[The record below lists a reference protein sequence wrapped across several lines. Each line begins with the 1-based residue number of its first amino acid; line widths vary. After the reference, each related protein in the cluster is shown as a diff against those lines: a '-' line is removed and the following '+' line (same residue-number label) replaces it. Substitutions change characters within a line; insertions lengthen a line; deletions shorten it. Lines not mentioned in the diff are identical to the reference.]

1 MMHSAIQYLERAA
14 AQWPDRPAVEHLEE
28 ILTYRQLRQRCLALG
43 TGLLDRGAAG
53 APVAV
58 LLPRTPAALA
68 AFYGALY
75 AGTCYVPLDYQE
87 ADGRLLKLLEGFP
100 DSAVVTDGPGRE
112 RLLALGLAAERVLTE
127 AELAETPPDEGR
139 VLDRVARV
147 IDTDPIYIMHTSGS
161 TGVPKG
167 VVVTHRGVMDFTDWV
182 VPAFEMDG
190 DSVVGLQ
197 SPLHFDASVYDL
209 YSCLACGAKLLMIP
223 EAIFRYP
230 AKVPAYLAEKGVTC
244 FFWVPGLMIQIA
256 NSGGLEGCSLPALR
270 TVTFVGEVMPNRQLN
285 VWRRCLPDKR
295 YINLY
300 GPTEATV
307 ASTWYVVDRPFA
319 DDEPL
324 PIGRPCANTRVL
336 VLTEDGRAAAVGEK
350 GELCLLGSGLALGYR
365 GRPEQTAL
373 AFTQNPLN
381 TSYPEMIY
389 RTGDLAYW
397 AEDGNLMFC
406 GRRDSQVKV
415 GGIRLELGD
424 VEAAAVCVD
433 GVRRACALFD
443 GKEIVLF
450 VETDR
455 ALNRRKFNL
464 ELRAFAPA
472 YMLPGKL
479 VAMEKLPENK
489 NGKIDR
495 PRLRREF
502 GL

>member
-1 MMHSAIQYLERAA
+1 M
-14 AQWPDRPAVEHLEE
+14 
-28 ILTYRQLRQRCLALG
+28 
-43 TGLLDRGAAG
+43 
-53 APVAV
+53 
-58 LLPRTPAALA
+58 
-68 AFYGALY
+68 
-75 AGTCYVPLDYQE
+75 
-87 ADGRLLKLLEGFP
+87 
-100 DSAVVTDGPGRE
+100 
-112 RLLALGLAAERVLTE
+112 
-127 AELAETPPDEGR
+127 
-139 VLDRVARV
+139 
-147 IDTDPIYIMHTSGS
+147 
-161 TGVPKG
+161 
-167 VVVTHRGVMDFTDWV
+167 
-182 VPAFEMDG
+182 
-190 DSVVGLQ
+190 
-197 SPLHFDASVYDL
+197 
-209 YSCLACGAKLLMIP
+209 
-223 EAIFRYP
+223 
-230 AKVPAYLAEKGVTC
+230 
-244 FFWVPGLMIQIA
+244 
-256 NSGGLEGCSLPALR
+256 
-270 TVTFVGEVMPNRQLN
+270 GEVMPNRQLN

-381 TSYPEMIY
+381 TSYPERIY

-424 VEAAAVCVD
+424 VEAAAVCVA

-443 GKEIVLF
+443 GREIVLF